1 MRTAL
6 TLLPALV
13 IIGTPTASTAQFT
26 FLLDGG
32 QRTEKYGTGFARTMP
47 YGGIGMGAAL
57 TGDAGER
64 AGFLV
69 SAAGELKAG
78 TGGAFDGK
86 ITGDAMLR
94 LGPIAF
100 GAGLDLLAPM
110 VGDVRDQTSPDG
122 KRGIDDE
129 QLFGYS
135 GIAKVNFGPLNKA
148 FVQARI
154 TTYPQGSGF
163 RLINGCDSEYLSS
176 DLAQSCNQVIAD
188 HDPEFR
194 SGDEARVSLGY
205 VFSGS
210 GSAKILRLQ
219 WLQQRLTYVHEKD
232 NIGGAYDRNVQALT
246 LGLVLS
252 F

>member
-1 MRTAL
+1 MRIAFTI
-6 TLLPALV
+6 LPALV
-13 IIGTPTASTAQFT
+13 IAGTPATSRAQFT
-26 FLLDGG
+26 FLLDAG
-32 QRTEKYGTGFARTMP
+32 QRNEKYGTGFTRTMP

-57 TGDAGER
+57 AGDAGEG
-64 AGFLV
+64 AGFLF
-69 SAAGELKAG
+69 SASGELKGG

-100 GAGLDLLAPM
+100 GGGLDLLAPM
-110 VGDVRDQTSPDG
+110 VGDVPDRTAPDG
-122 KRGIDDE
+122 KRGIVDE

-135 GIAKVNFGPLNKA
+135 GIAKINFGPLNKA

-154 TTYPQGSGF
+154 TTYPQGGGL
-163 RLINGCDSEYLSS
+163 RLIDGCSSEYLSS
-176 DLAQSCNQVIAD
+176 DLAQSCEQVTAD

-205 VFSGS
+205 VFSG
-210 GSAKILRLQ
+210 GGGAKILRVQ
-219 WLQQRLTYVHEKD
+219 WVQQRLTYVHEKD

-246 LGLVLS
+246 LGLVLT